1 MMKKVVGLCAGRH
14 DLPVEGYIF
23 NREIDPTDT
32 KAIEKVA
39 FDWVVENCAITRKYG
54 IGLNQADNE
63 DVKVFTSD
71 TELVLY
77 VTGLTIALA
86 AVIKACMV
94 NGVMLTLMH
103 YNRELND
110 YFEQIII

>member
-1 MMKKVVGLCAGRH
+1 MKKVVGLCAGRH
-14 DLPVEGYIF
+14 DIPVEGYIF
-23 NREIDPTDT
+23 DMEINPTDT

-39 FDWVVENCAITRKYG
+39 FEWVEKNCTIIKRYG

-63 DVKVFTSD
+63 DVKIFTSD

-86 AVIKACMV
+86 AVVKACIV
-94 NGVMLTLMH
+94 NGIPLTLMH
-103 YNRELND
+103 YDRERGE